1 MLTKKWTTNLA
12 AAYVLAAVFYTTVA
26 NAVGFGDITLNTA
39 LNEPLDAEISLTNSC
54 TPSVKPSRLLC
65 SALLFRNLCWMAEKY
80 AKIGKH
86 SLGIFRNFLGHLY
99 GQSQDV

>member
-39 LNEPLDAEISLTNSC
+39 LNEPLDAEISLTNVEAID
-54 TPSVKPSRLLC
+54 TDLLVKDYSVNILN
-65 SALLFRNLCWMAEKY
+65 NLDDLIKVI
-80 AKIGKH
+80 K
-86 SLGIFRNFLGHLY
+86 
-99 GQSQDV
+99 